1 MKRDDIEV
9 VAVNDPFIPPEF
21 SVLVHQFPEN
31 INCLHQNNNTYSYMV
46 YQFKYDTA
54 QGKYQGEVKVS
65 DDGKN
70 LVIDGKTIIV
80 NSW

>member
-1 MKRDDIEV
+1 M
-9 VAVNDPFIPPEF
+9 
-21 SVLVHQFPEN
+21 
-31 INCLHQNNNTYSYMV
+31 NCLDHNKTTYSYMV